1 MCGII
6 GYIGSHPAVPLIM
19 EGLKRMEYRGYDSAG
34 IALLGDK
41 EFIVRRAQGKIK
53 DLEKL
58 LDADNTTFD
67 MTIGVGHTR
76 WATHGVPSEENAHPH
91 RDDKN
96 RIVVVQNGIIEN
108 FLDLKEKLK
117 RKGHVFSSQTDT
129 EVIPHL
135 IAEYFEG
142 DLASATRKAIA
153 ELRGAFA
160 LVVSSWEDR
169 KLVAVRMGPPM
180 IVGQCQENNNGSY
193 PGTIAASDISAIL
206 DHTKDVYFLDD
217 GEMAIL
223 TESGVELTDFSGNP
237 IEKTITH
244 ITWNPIQAQKG
255 GFNHFMQ
262 KEIFQQPETLRDT
275 ILGRFNLEEGDIV
288 LDEIEEIAKKNFKNF
303 NHVLMTGCGTAW
315 HACLVGKYLVEK
327 FSDLRVEV
335 DYGSELR
342 YRDPKIDEKT
352 LVVPISQSGE
362 TADTLGAIRTAKE
375 KHGRVLSIVNVV
387 GSSVTRESD
396 AVIYTHC
403 GPEIGV
409 ASTKAFTAQLAV
421 LVLLALHI
429 GRRSGKVSKDQCR
442 LILRD
447 LMEIPQHV
455 RTVLKNDDVMKGFS
469 RHYRNKEDFLYLGRG
484 INYPIALEG
493 ALKLKEISYIHAEG
507 YPAGEMKHGP
517 IALISSDMPVV
528 TLITHNSVY
537 EKTLSNLMEVKARD
551 GEVIAIADE
560 GDEVIGKIADHVF
573 HVPKVSEVL
582 SPILLTVPLQQLAYH
597 IAVHRGCDVDQ
608 PRNLA
613 KSVTVE

>member
-6 GYIGSHPAVPLIM
+6 GYIGSHPSVPLII

-34 IALLGDK
+34 IALLGEK
-41 EFIVRRAQGKIK
+41 EFIVRRAQGKIVNLENLL
-53 DLEKL
+53 DLE
-58 LDADNTTFD
+58 NETFD
-67 MTIGVGHTR
+67 MSIGVGHTR

-108 FLDLKEKLK
+108 FLALKDKLKE
-117 RKGHVFSSQTDT
+117 KGHVFSSQTDT

-142 DLASATRKAIA
+142 DLAAAVRKAIA
-153 ELRGAFA
+153 ELKGAFA
-160 LVVSSWEDR
+160 LVVMSWEDR
-169 KLVAVRMGPPM
+169 KLIAVRMGPPM
-180 IVGQCQENNNGSY
+180 IVGQCQENDNGSY

-206 DHTKDVYFLDD
+206 DHTRDVYFLDD
-217 GEMAIL
+217 GEMAVL
-223 TESGVELTDFSGNP
+223 TENSVDLFDFDGNALSK
-237 IEKTITH
+237 EITH
-244 ITWNPIQAQKG
+244 ITWNPIQAQKEG
-255 GFNHFMQ
+255 YNHFMQ

-275 ILGRFNLEEGDIV
+275 ILGRFNLEAGEVI
-288 LDEIEEIAKKNFKNF
+288 LDEIEEIATENFSNF
-303 NHVLMTGCGTAW
+303 NHVLMTACGTAW
-315 HACLVGKYLVEK
+315 HACLVGKYLVER

-342 YRDPKIDEKT
+342 YRDPKIDDKT
-352 LVVPISQSGE
+352 LVVPVSQSGE
-362 TADTLGAIRTAKE
+362 TADTLGAIREAHE
-375 KHGRVLSIVNVV
+375 KGGTILSIVNVV
-387 GSSVTRESD
+387 GSTVARESD

-421 LVLLALHI
+421 LVLLSLYI
-429 GRRSGKVSKDQCR
+429 GRKSGKISTGECR
-442 LILRD
+442 EILQE

-469 RHYRNKEDFLYLGRG
+469 SHYRKKNDFLYLGRG

-517 IALISSDMPVV
+517 IALISSDMPIV
-528 TLITHNSVY
+528 TLITQNSVY

-560 GDEVIGKIADHVF
+560 GDERIVEVADHVF

>member
-6 GYIGSHPAVPLIM
+6 GYIGTRPAVPLLI

-34 IALLGDK
+34 VALLTPK
-41 EFIVRRAQGKIK
+41 EFIVRRAQGKIR
-53 DLEKL
+53 DLERL
-58 LDADNTTFD
+58 LEGEELPFTV
-67 MTIGVGHTR
+67 GVGHPR

-91 RDDKN
+91 RDDSG

-108 FLDLKEKLK
+108 FLALKERL
-117 RKGHVFSSQTDT
+117 RASGHIFTSQTDT

-142 DLASATRKAIA
+142 DLPVAVRRAIA

-160 LVVSSWEDR
+160 LVIASWEDPR
-169 KLVAVRMGPPM
+169 LVAVRQGPPM
-180 IVGQCQENNNGSY
+180 IVARADGDENGDGA
-193 PGTIAASDISAIL
+193 GTLAASDIAAIL
-206 DHTKDVYFLDD
+206 EHTRDVFFLDD

-223 TESGVELTDFSGNP
+223 DLDGFTLTDFEGRP
-237 IEKTITH
+237 VEKQVTH
-244 ITWNPIQAQKG
+244 ITWNHVQAQKAG
-255 GFNHFMQ
+255 YDHFMQ
-262 KEIFQQPETLRDT
+262 KEIFQQPEALRDT
-275 ILGRFNLEEGDIV
+275 IMGRFDLEAGDII
-288 LDEIEEIAKKNFKNF
+288 LDELSQVASLNYSNF
-303 NHVLMTGCGTAW
+303 NYVLLTACGTAW
-315 HACLVGKYLVEK
+315 HACLVGKYLLER
-327 FSDLRVEV
+327 FSDLRAEV

-342 YRDPKIDEKT
+342 YRDPKIDKNT
-352 LVVPISQSGE
+352 LVIAVSQSGE
-362 TADTLGAIRTAKE
+362 TADTLAAVRGAKE
-375 KHGRVLSIVNVV
+375 RGGTIVSIVNVV
-387 GSSVTRESD
+387 GSTVARESD

-429 GRRSGKVSKDQCR
+429 GRKTGKASADECR
-442 LILRD
+442 EVLQD

-455 RTVLKNDDVMKGFS
+455 SKVLGQDAVLREFS
-469 RHYRNKEDFLYLGRG
+469 RHYRDKQDFLYLGRG

-517 IALISSDMPVV
+517 IALISKDMPVV
-528 TLITHNSVY
+528 TLVTQNKVY
-537 EKTLSNLMEVKARD
+537 EKTLSNLMEVKARG

-560 GDEVIGKIADHVF
+560 GDERIGEVADHVF
-573 HVPKVSEVL
+573 FVPKVSEVL
-582 SPILLTVPLQQLAYH
+582 SPILLTVPLQLLAYH

>member
-6 GYIGSHPAVPLIM
+6 GYIGSQPAVPIII

-34 IALLGDK
+34 IALLGDG
-41 EFIVRRAQGKIK
+41 EFIVKRAQGKIR

-58 LDADNTTFD
+58 IKGNNLP

-91 RDDKN
+91 RDDKGI
-96 RIVVVQNGIIEN
+96 IVVVQNGIIEN
-108 FLDLKEKLK
+108 FLALKDKL
-117 RKGHVFSSQTDT
+117 RNLGHEFTSQTDT

-135 IAEYFEG
+135 IAEYYDG
-142 DLASATRKAIA
+142 DLPCAVRKAIA
-153 ELRGAFA
+153 ELQGAFA
-160 LVVSSWEDR
+160 LVISAIDDPR
-169 KLVAVRMGPPM
+169 LVAVRMGPPM
-180 IVGQCQENNNGSY
+180 IVGRADGDGNGNGAGS
-193 PGTIAASDISAIL
+193 IAASDIAAIL
-206 DHTKDVYFLDD
+206 EHTRDVYFMDD
-217 GEMAIL
+217 GEIAIL
-223 TESGVELTDFSGNP
+223 TEDTIELTDFSGNP
-237 IEKTITH
+237 IEKEITH
-244 ITWNPIQAQKG
+244 ITWNPIQAQKSG
-255 GFNHFMQ
+255 YNHFMQ
-262 KEIFQQPETLRDT
+262 KEIFQQPEALRDT
-275 ILGRFNLEEGDIV
+275 ILGRFDLEAGEV
-288 LDEIEEIAKKNFKNF
+288 NLDELTSVASNNYSNF
-303 NHVLMTGCGTAW
+303 NHVLMTACGTAW

-327 FSDLRVEV
+327 FTDLRVEV

-342 YRDPKIDEKT
+342 YRDPKIDERT
-352 LVVPISQSGE
+352 LVVAISQSGE
-362 TADTLGAIRTAKE
+362 TADTLAAVRTAKE
-375 KHGRVLSIVNVV
+375 RHGTVVSICNVV
-387 GSSVTRESD
+387 GSTVARESD

-409 ASTKAFTAQLAV
+409 ASTKAFTTQLAV
-421 LVLLALHI
+421 LVLLALQI
-429 GRRSGKVSKDQCR
+429 GRKKDYISPNVCR
-442 LILRD
+442 GILQD

-455 RTVLKNDDVMKGFS
+455 RNVLKQDEVLKEFS
-469 RHYRNKEDFLYLGRG
+469 KHYRDKQDFLYLGRG

-517 IALISSDMPVV
+517 IALISKDMPVV
-528 TLITHNSVY
+528 TLVTQNNVY

-560 GDEVIGKIADHVF
+560 GDERIGQVADHVF
-573 HVPKVSEVL
+573 YVPKVTEVL
-582 SPILLTVPLQQLAYH
+582 SPILLTVPLQMLAYH

>member
-6 GYIGSHPAVPLIM
+6 GYIGNRPAVPLLID
-19 EGLKRMEYRGYDSAG
+19 GLKKMEYRGYDSAG
-34 IALLGDK
+34 IALLDDN

-53 DLEKL
+53 DLEKRIEG
-58 LDADNTTFD
+58 DVFP
-67 MTIGVGHTR
+67 MPIGVGHTR

-91 RDDKN
+91 RDNKG
-96 RIVVVQNGIIEN
+96 RILVVQNGIIEN
-108 FLDLKEKLK
+108 FLSLKEKLK
-117 RKGHVFSSQTDT
+117 KAGHVFTSQTDT

-142 DLASATRKAIA
+142 DLPSAVRKAIA
-153 ELRGAFA
+153 ELKGAFA
-160 LVVSSWEDR
+160 LVVASWEDPR
-169 KLVAVRMGPPM
+169 LIAVREGPPM
-180 IVGQCQENNNGSY
+180 IIGRAEGDKNGNGAGS
-193 PGTIAASDISAIL
+193 IAASDIAAL
-206 DHTKDVYFLDD
+206 LEHTRDVYFLDD

-223 TESGVELTDFSGNP
+223 TEDTIEITDFDGKP
-237 IEKTITH
+237 IDKSITH
-244 ITWNPIQAQKG
+244 ITWNPIQAQKSG
-255 GFNHFMQ
+255 YKHFMQ

-275 ILGRFNLEEGDIV
+275 ILGRFDLEAGEIN
-288 LDEIEEIAKKNFKNF
+288 LDEISDIACRNYSNF
-303 NHVLMTGCGTAW
+303 NHVLLVACGTAW
-315 HACLVGKYLVEK
+315 HACLVGKYLIER
-327 FSDLRVEV
+327 FSNLRVEV

-342 YRDPKIDEKT
+342 YRDPKIDDKT
-352 LVVPISQSGE
+352 LFVAISQSGE
-362 TADTLGAIRTAKE
+362 TADTLGAVRSAKDR
-375 KHGRVLSIVNVV
+375 GASIASIVNVV
-387 GSSVTRESD
+387 GSTVARESD

-429 GRRSGKVSKDQCR
+429 GRKSGTVSTDECKKILQD
-442 LILRD
+442 LI
-447 LMEIPQHV
+447 EIPQHV
-455 RTVLKNDDVMKGFS
+455 RTVLKQDDELKGFS
-469 RHYRNKEDFLYLGRG
+469 RHYRDKQDFLYLGRG

-517 IALISSDMPVV
+517 IALISREMPVV
-528 TLITHNSVY
+528 TLITQNNVY

-560 GDEVIGKIADHVF
+560 GDDRIGEVADHVF
-573 HVPKVSEVL
+573 HVPRVSEML

>member
-6 GYIGSHPAVPLIM
+6 GYIGSLPAVPLII

-34 IALLGDK
+34 IALLNDN

-53 DLEKL
+53 DLERLIKDEDL
-58 LDADNTTFD
+58 GNTV
-67 MTIGVGHTR
+67 GVGHTR
-76 WATHGVPSEENAHPH
+76 WATHGIPSEENAHPH
-91 RDDKN
+91 RDDSG

-108 FLDLKEKLK
+108 FLALKERL
-117 RKGHVFSSQTDT
+117 RAAGHKFTSQTDT

-135 IAEYFEG
+135 IAEYFDG
-142 DLASATRKAIA
+142 DLPSAVRRAIA
-153 ELRGAFA
+153 ELKGAFA
-160 LVVSSWEDR
+160 LVVASWEDPR
-169 KLVAVRMGPPM
+169 LVAVRQGPPM
-180 IVGQCQENNNGSY
+180 IVGKATALNNGDEK
-193 PGTIAASDISAIL
+193 GTLAASDIAAIL
-206 DHTKDVYFLDD
+206 EHTRDVYFLDD

-223 TESGVELTDFSGNP
+223 TADEIELTDFNGQP
-237 IEKTITH
+237 IDKEITH

-255 GFNHFMQ
+255 GYNHFMQ

-275 ILGRFNLEEGDIV
+275 IMGRFNLEEGEIE
-288 LDEIEEIAKKNFKNF
+288 LDELSEVSKENYSNF
-303 NHVLMTGCGTAW
+303 NHVLMTACGTAW

-342 YRDPKIDEKT
+342 YRDPKIDKKT
-352 LVVPISQSGE
+352 LVVAISQSGE
-362 TADTLGAIRTAKE
+362 TADTLAAVRTAKDR
-375 KHGRVLSIVNVV
+375 GGTLVSIVNVV
-387 GSSVTRESD
+387 GSTVARESD

-429 GRRSGKVSKDQCR
+429 GRKSGKVSQHECR
-442 LILRD
+442 QILQD

-455 RTVLKNDDVMKGFS
+455 RTVLRQDEVLREFS
-469 RHYRNKEDFLYLGRG
+469 RHYKDKQDFLYLGRG

-517 IALISSDMPVV
+517 IALISEDMPVV
-528 TLITHNSVY
+528 TLVTKNNVY
-537 EKTLSNLMEVKARD
+537 EKTISNLMEVKARD

-560 GDEVIGKIADHVF
+560 GDEEIGKVADHVF
-573 HVPKVSEVL
+573 HVPQVNEFL

>member
-6 GYIGSHPAVPLIM
+6 GYTGNQPVVPLII

-34 IALLGDK
+34 IALLDDG
-41 EFIVRRAQGKIK
+41 EFIIRRAQGKIK
-53 DLEKL
+53 SLEKHL
-58 LDADNTTFD
+58 AGEELN

-76 WATHGVPSEENAHPH
+76 WATHGVPSVENAHPLS
-91 RDDKN
+91 DDKG

-108 FLDLKEKLK
+108 FLELKEKLK
-117 RKGHVFSSQTDT
+117 ASGHVFTSQTDT

-135 IAEYFEG
+135 VAEYFEG
-142 DLASATRKAIA
+142 DLPSAVRKAIA
-153 ELRGAFA
+153 ELKGAFA
-160 LVVSSWEDR
+160 LVVASWEDQR
-169 KLVAVRMGPPM
+169 LVAVRQGPPM
-180 IVGQCQENNNGSY
+180 IVGMARGDSNGN
-193 PGTIAASDISAIL
+193 GAGGIAASDISAIL
-206 DHTKDVYFLDD
+206 EHTREVYFLDD
-217 GEMAIL
+217 NEIAIL
-223 TESGVELTDFSGNP
+223 DGESIELTNFDGDS
-237 IEKTITH
+237 IEKEITH
-244 ITWNPIQAQKG
+244 ITWNIDQAQKG
-255 GFNHFMQ
+255 GYTHFMQ

-275 ILGRFNLEEGDIV
+275 ILGRFNLEDGEIV
-288 LDEIEEIAKKNFKNF
+288 LDELSEVTKNNYSDF
-303 NHVLMTGCGTAW
+303 NHVLITACGTAW
-315 HACLVGKYLVEK
+315 HAGLVGKYLIEG

-342 YRDPKIDEKT
+342 YRNPKIDEKT
-352 LVVPISQSGE
+352 LVIAISQSGE
-362 TADTLGAIRTAKE
+362 TADTLAAIRKAKE
-375 KHGRVLSIVNVV
+375 SGGILISIVNVV
-387 GSSVTRESD
+387 GSTVARESD

-409 ASTKAFTAQLAV
+409 ASTKAFTSQLAV

-429 GRRSGKVSKDQCR
+429 GRKTGRVTNDRCR
-442 LILRD
+442 EVLQD

-455 RTVLKNDDVMKGFS
+455 GTVLKDNEKIREFS
-469 RHYRNKEDFLYLGRG
+469 KHYRDKQDFLYLGRG

-517 IALISSDMPVV
+517 IALISHEMPVV
-528 TLITHNSVY
+528 TLITGNNVY
-537 EKTLSNLMEVKARD
+537 EKTLTNLMEVKARD

-560 GDEVIGKIADHVF
+560 GDTRIGQVADHVF
-573 HVPKVSEVL
+573 FVPKVSEVL
-582 SPILLTVPLQQLAYH
+582 SPILLTVPLQLLAYH

>member
-6 GYIGSHPAVPLIM
+6 GYIGTRPALPILV

-34 IALLGDK
+34 VALLEGGQ
-41 EFIVRRAQGKIK
+41 FVIRRVRGKIK

-58 LDADNTTFD
+58 LTGETILS
-67 MTIGVGHTR
+67 TIGVGHTR
-76 WATHGVPSEENAHPH
+76 WATHGIPSEENAHPH
-91 RDDKN
+91 RDDSG

-108 FLDLKEKLK
+108 FMSLKERLQA
-117 RKGHVFSSQTDT
+117 RGHVFLSQTDT

-142 DLASATRKAIA
+142 DLPSAVRKAVK
-153 ELRGAFA
+153 ELKGAFA
-160 LVVSSWEDR
+160 LVVNSTEDHR
-169 KLVAVRMGPPM
+169 LVAVRMGPPM
-180 IVGQCQENNNGSY
+180 IVGRAEGDSNGHKGSF
-193 PGTIAASDISAIL
+193 AASDIAAIL
-206 DHTKDVYFLDD
+206 EHTRDVYFLDD
-217 GEMAIL
+217 GEMAVL
-223 TESGVELTDFSGNP
+223 DVEGVELTDFDGRP
-237 IEKTITH
+237 VEKQLVH
-244 ITWNPIQAQKG
+244 ITWNPVEAQKEG
-255 GFNHFMQ
+255 YSHFMQ
-262 KEIFQQPETLRDT
+262 KEIFQQADTLRDT
-275 ILGRFNLEEGDIV
+275 IMGRFDLDAGDVVLEE
-288 LDEIEEIAKKNFKNF
+288 LSEIASENYSNF
-303 NHVLMTGCGTAW
+303 NYVLMTACGTAW
-315 HACLVGKYLVEK
+315 HACLVGKYLIER

-342 YRDPKIDEKT
+342 YRDAKIDPKT
-352 LVVPISQSGE
+352 LVIVVSQSGE
-362 TADTLGAIRTAKE
+362 TADTLAALRGAKGKGAK
-375 KHGRVLSIVNVV
+375 VVSIVNVV
-387 GSSVTRESD
+387 GSTVARESD

-429 GRRSGKVSKDQCR
+429 GRRTGKVGAEECR
-442 LILRD
+442 EILRD
-447 LMEIPQHV
+447 LIELPNHV
-455 RTVLKNDDVMKGFS
+455 KAVLKQDWVIREFA
-469 RHYRNKEDFLYLGRG
+469 RHYRDKQDFLYLGRG

-517 IALISSDMPVV
+517 IALISENMPVV
-528 TLITHNSVY
+528 TLITQNNVY

-560 GDEVIGKIADHVF
+560 GDERICDVADHVF
-573 HVPKVSEVL
+573 YVPRVKDVL
-582 SPILLTVPLQQLAYH
+582 SPILLTIPLQLLAYH

>member
-6 GYIGSHPAVPLIM
+6 GYIGTQPAVPLII

-34 IALLGDK
+34 IALLAEDK
-41 EFIVRRAQGKIK
+41 FIVKRAQGKIR
-53 DLEKL
+53 DLERLIRKDDL
-58 LDADNTTFD
+58 P
-67 MTIGVGHTR
+67 MTVGVGHTR

-91 RDDKN
+91 RDDKG

-108 FLDLKEKLK
+108 FLALKERL
-117 RKGHVFSSQTDT
+117 RKSGHVFTSQTDT

-142 DLASATRKAIA
+142 DLAAAVRRAIA
-153 ELRGAFA
+153 ELKGAFA
-160 LVVSSWEDR
+160 LVVASWEDPR
-169 KLVAVRMGPPM
+169 LVAVRQGPPM
-180 IVGQCQENNNGSY
+180 IVGRAVGNNNGEGVGS
-193 PGTIAASDISAIL
+193 IAASDISAIL
-206 DHTKDVYFLDD
+206 DHTRDVYFLDD
-217 GEMAIL
+217 GEIAIL
-223 TESGVELTDFSGNP
+223 TKDSIELTDFSGNP
-237 IEKTITH
+237 IEKSLVH
-244 ITWNPIQAQKG
+244 IDWNPIQAQKDG
-255 GFNHFMQ
+255 YNHFMQ

-275 ILGRFNLEEGDIV
+275 ILGRFDLEAGEIV
-288 LDEIEEIAKKNFKNF
+288 LDELKEIAKNKYSDF

-315 HACLVGKYLVEK
+315 HACLVGKYLIERY
-327 FSDLRVEV
+327 SDLRVEV

-342 YRDPKIDEKT
+342 YRDPKIDKRT
-352 LVVPISQSGE
+352 LFIAISQSGE
-362 TADTLGAIRTAKE
+362 TADTLGAVRGAKDR
-375 KHGRVLSIVNVV
+375 GGTILSIVNVV
-387 GSSVTRESD
+387 GSTVARESN

-409 ASTKAFTAQLAV
+409 ASTKAFTAQLAD

-429 GRRSGKVSKDQCR
+429 GRSTGKISTYECR
-442 LILRD
+442 EVLQDLI
-447 LMEIPQHV
+447 EIPQHV
-455 RTVLKNDDVMKGFS
+455 RTVLRQDNVIMEFS
-469 RHYRNKEDFLYLGRG
+469 RLYRDKQDFLYLGRG

-517 IALISSDMPVV
+517 IALISRNMPVV
-528 TLITHNSVY
+528 TLITQNNVY

-551 GEVIAIADE
+551 GDVIAIADE
-560 GDEVIGKIADHVF
+560 GDERIGEIADHVF
-573 HVPKVSEVL
+573 YVPRVIEVL